1 MCTQRWAVGRER
13 CGGLDGWAGE
23 WGESAAGRGCMCTQ
37 LSHLTVQQRVTQHR
51 KATVP
56 RLKDSSAQAGSQ
68 TNVIRMLGRQG
79 SGG

>member
-1 MCTQRWAVGRER
+1 
-13 CGGLDGWAGE
+13 
-23 WGESAAGRGCMCTQ
+23 MCTQ